1 MIYIASDHAGYR
13 LKEEIKDY
21 LDELGIKYRDL
32 GPKKFD
38 PDDDY
43 PDFAF
48 KVAQKVGQN
57 PDEDKGILICG
68 TGQGMMRAAN
78 KVKGVRAV
86 LAWDEWTAEMAK
98 AHLNSNILTLGG
110 QVIPLKTAKKIVAT
124 WLSTAFSRE
133 ERHKKR
139 LRKIEKRDL

>member
-1 MIYIASDHAGYR
+1 MLYLASDHAGYR

-32 GPKKFD
+32 GPKELD
-38 PDDDY
+38 SDDDY

-57 PDEDKGILICG
+57 PDEDKGILICS

-78 KVKGVRAV
+78 KFKGIRAY
-86 LAWDEWTAEMAK
+86 LAWNEFTAETAK
-98 AHLNSNILTLGG
+98 AHGNTNILTLGS
-110 QVIPLKTAKKIVAT
+110 QVIPLGIAKKIVAT

-133 ERHKKR
+133 ERHKRR
-139 LRKIEKRDL
+139 LKKIEKCK

>member
-43 PDFAF
+43 PDWAF

-68 TGQGMMRAAN
+68 TGQGVMLAAN
-78 KVKGVRAV
+78 KVKGVRAI

-110 QVIPLKTAKKIVAT
+110 RVTPLKTAKKIVAT

-139 LRKIEKRDL
+139 LKKIEKCR

>member
-1 MIYIASDHAGYR
+1 MIYITSDHAGYR

-32 GPKKFD
+32 GPEKFD

-68 TGQGMMRAAN
+68 TGQGMMGAAN

-86 LAWDEWTAEMAK
+86 LAWDENTAETAK

-139 LRKIEKRDL
+139 LKKIEKCK

>member
-1 MIYIASDHAGYR
+1 MLYIASDHAGYR

-32 GPKKFD
+32 GPKSFN

-48 KVAQKVGQN
+48 KVAEKIAKN
-57 PDEDKGILICG
+57 PAEDKGVLICG
-68 TGQGMMRAAN
+68 TGQGMTLAAN
-78 KVKGVRAV
+78 KIKGARAIM
-86 LAWDEWTAEMAK
+86 AWDEWTAEMAK
-98 AHLNSNILTLGG
+98 AHLNANILTLGG
-110 QVIPLKTAKKIVAT
+110 QVTPLKTAKKIVAT
-124 WLSTAFSRE
+124 WLSTGFSGD

-139 LRKIEKRDL
+139 LRKIEKCK